1 MSPSSDDLAFPVVRR
16 IDWHDVVM
24 GNYKAR
30 VCVRRWLPSSG
41 TGPVLIA
48 IHKVTGGGFDF
59 EYLAERL
66 AAGGWH
72 VICPD
77 LPGHGRSTQFNEPEA
92 YSTGNMSRV
101 LAALFRIYARRDRP
115 MSILGASWGG
125 AAMLML
131 LAAYRLP
138 VNALIVNDIAF
149 DYDPYLERYQDR
161 LRAEWERRFASMD
174 EAREQLLVRN
184 RELFRQ
190 NDANRIDPKILKRNL
205 DEHIVPTETGAF
217 RYNFDREFM
226 QRSRL
231 DPGAYPNF
239 TQIMRAI
246 QAKRILLMFGEH
258 SPFRDSATVQRLRKD
273 DRRVEFVEIPEAGHV
288 PHLLNDHEFGIVR
301 EFLER
306 ERSDRSAAAG
316 AP

>member
-1 MSPSSDDLAFPVVRR
+1 LSPSSDDLALPIVHRT
-16 IDWHDVVM
+16 DWHDVVT
-24 GNYKAR
+24 GDYKAR
-30 VCVRRWLPSSG
+30 VCVRRWLPPTGSG
-41 TGPVLIA
+41 PILIA

-66 AAGGWH
+66 AAGGWQ

-77 LPGHGRSTQFNEPEA
+77 LPGHGRSTQFNESEA

-125 AAMLML
+125 AAMLMF

-138 VNALIVNDIAF
+138 VDALIVNDIAF

-161 LRAEWERRFASMD
+161 LREEWERRFTSMD

-184 RELFRQ
+184 RELFQ
-190 NDANRIDPKILKRNL
+190 QQDEHRIDPGILRRNL
-205 DEHIVPTETGAF
+205 DDHIVQTETGEF

-231 DPGAYPNF
+231 VSGAYPNF
-239 TQIMRAI
+239 TQIMKAI
-246 QAKRILLMFGEH
+246 VAKRILLMFGEH
-258 SPFRDSATVQRLRKD
+258 SPFRNSATVQRLRND

-288 PHLLNDHEFGIVR
+288 PHLLNEHEFGIVR

-306 ERSDRSAAAG
+306 DRADRSAG
-316 AP
+316 VP